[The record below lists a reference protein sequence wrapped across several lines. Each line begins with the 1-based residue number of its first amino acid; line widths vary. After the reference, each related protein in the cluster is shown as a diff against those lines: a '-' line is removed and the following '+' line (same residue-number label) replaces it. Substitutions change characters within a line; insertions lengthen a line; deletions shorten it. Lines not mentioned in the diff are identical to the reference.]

1 MYLFAPEGA
10 YQLQRVASP
19 PRKGADTMD
28 KPVKNEKRYLPST
41 DPMAKAMAMT
51 HCQSA
56 KTDPLGSWTGVPADP
71 EEQPVQD
78 ADDL

>member
-1 MYLFAPEGA
+1 
-10 YQLQRVASP
+10 
-19 PRKGADTMD
+19 MD
-28 KPVKNEKRYLPST
+28 KPVKKEKRYVPST

-51 HCQSA
+51 HCQSV
-56 KTDPLGSWTGVPADP
+56 KTDPQGSWTGVPADP

>member
-1 MYLFAPEGA
+1 
-10 YQLQRVASP
+10 
-19 PRKGADTMD
+19 MD
-28 KPVKNEKRYLPST
+28 KPVKKEKRYLPST

-56 KTDPLGSWTGVPADP
+56 KTDPQGSWTGVPSADAYEAP
-71 EEQPVQD
+71 TQD